1 MRTKRD
7 DESIMTLRLDGG
19 TRTARRWPLV
29 AVAVALVAWG
39 ANQFAPMLL
48 VYRDQLGISAATA
61 QATFALY
68 AIGLVPGLLLGGP
81 LSDRRG
87 RRPVLAAALIASVLA
102 SSLLLT
108 GGSSIA
114 WVFAGR
120 LLAGV
125 ASGAAFSAGS
135 AWIKEL
141 APADLPGV
149 GARRATVAMTAGF
162 AAGPLVAGVLAEWA
176 PAPTVV
182 PYVPHLVLAAAA
194 APLVLLAPETV
205 TGRPSVVRRFSE
217 LRNPRFQHVVAPLA
231 PWVFGA
237 AAIPLAYLPG
247 VVQHRVGHAAL
258 VFGAAVAALT
268 ALAGIA
274 IQPLAR
280 RVDGPD
286 RPRLLTGALAL
297 VVAGMLIA
305 AGASAERSPTL
316 VVVAALVLGAA
327 YGALQVCGLLEVQ
340 RLAPPT
346 ALAGMTAVY
355 QALSYLG
362 FALPYVL
369 AAVAGTLAPATGLLI
384 VAGAAALTLAVT
396 ARAARSER
404 YAPLPM
410 PPHGRPA

>member
-1 MRTKRD
+1 MSTRAAIARTHS
-7 DESIMTLRLDGG
+7 EAVGQP
-19 TRTARRWPLV
+19 RWPLV
-29 AVAVALVAWG
+29 AVAVAAVAWG

-48 VYRDQLGISAATA
+48 VYRNDLGISAATA
-61 QATFALY
+61 QATFGLY

-87 RRPVLAAALIASVLA
+87 RRPVLTGALVASALA
-102 SSLLLT
+102 SSLLLA
-108 GGSSIA
+108 GGSA
-114 WVFAGR
+114 VGWLFAGR
-120 LLAGV
+120 LVAGM

-141 APADLPGV
+141 APADVPGL

-182 PYVPHLVLAAAA
+182 PYVPHLVFAGAGVLLA
-194 APLVLLAPETV
+194 LLAPETV
-205 TGRPSVVRRFSE
+205 TGRPSVARRFSE
-217 LRNPRFQHVVAPLA
+217 LRNPRFQRVVAPLA

-247 VVQHRVGHAAL
+247 VVQHRVGDSAL
-258 VFGAAVAALT
+258 VFGAVVAALT
-268 ALAGIA
+268 AVGGIA

-280 RVDGPD
+280 RVDAPD
-286 RPRLLTGALAL
+286 RPRLLIGALSL

-305 AGASAERSPTL
+305 AGSAADSSPAL
-316 VVVAALVLGAA
+316 VVAAAIVLGAA

-362 FALPYVL
+362 FALPFLL
-369 AAVAGTLAPATGLLI
+369 AALAGTLAPATGLLFL
-384 VAGAAALTLAVT
+384 AGLAALTLAVT
-396 ARAARSER
+396 ARASVSDRTD
-404 YAPLPM
+404 LV
-410 PPHGRPA
+410 